1 MSENLEQVL
10 AENAALRREL
20 DALRNENTR
29 KAASTGTRRTQRLA
43 RFLASNEIDKVL
55 NDLATKSFLR
65 LDRML
70 EVLPDQ
76 SYCVVSVLSMNL
88 CTDAPQE
95 YYTIA
100 EIEAIR
106 AESKV
111 TA

>member
-1 MSENLEQVL
+1 MNNIEHLR
-10 AENAALRREL
+10 AENAELRREL

-29 KAASTGTRRTQRLA
+29 KAASTGKRRTQRLA
-43 RFLASNEIDKVL
+43 WLLASGEVDKVL
-55 NDLATKSFLR
+55 NDLAAKSFLG
-65 LDRML
+65 LGKML

-76 SYCVVSVLSMNL
+76 SYCVVSTLSMNL

-95 YYTIA
+95 YYSIA

-106 AESKV
+106 AESRA

>member
-29 KAASTGTRRTQRLA
+29 KASTGTRRTQRLA

-55 NDLATKSFLR
+55 NDLATKSFLG
-65 LDRML
+65 LDKVL

-76 SYCVVSVLSMNL
+76 SYGVVSTLSMNL

-95 YYTIA
+95 YYSIA
-100 EIEAIR
+100 EIETIR
-106 AESKV
+106 AESKA

>member
-1 MSENLEQVL
+1 MSENLEQ
-10 AENAALRREL
+10 ENAALRREL

-43 RFLASNEIDKVL
+43 RFLASGEVDKVL
-55 NDLATKSFLR
+55 KDLATKSFIG
-65 LDRML
+65 LDKML

-76 SYCVVSVLSMNL
+76 SYGVVSTLSMNL

-95 YYTIA
+95 YYSIA

-106 AESKV
+106 AENGAS
-111 TA
+111 A